1 MTSTSVTTVGGLVV
15 VTQVIPQSEKAIPL
29 QAADTIQAP
38 PPAAPAPPSQ
48 PAAPT
53 KIDDMTATFLRAG
66 PQSLGIVQIFI
77 GLLCLLFS
85 LTALFSPVLLGHAP
99 LCLAVTFVVSGSV
112 TVSAAKRTSRNHV
125 CVCLTWNIISLLVG
139 VAGVVYLSFLL
150 ADRPPSVRLC
160 DFCPRMWV
168 LDVSV
173 YGSLSLLLILLVL
186 HICVSI
192 TACVFSVRAFRRCR
206 PGSPVTV
213 MVEDG
218 RAPLCAAV
226 LLSDSD
232 VALLDDGEE
241 PCPSHPNSP

>member
-125 CVCLTWNIISLLVG
+125 
-139 VAGVVYLSFLL
+139 
-150 ADRPPSVRLC
+150 
-160 DFCPRMWV
+160 
-168 LDVSV
+168 SV

>member
-125 CVCLTWNIISLLVG
+125 SVLQNQTQGVQRFRVHLSHRAQSPGPSSEGLVSGLYLHVLTFVHEPHTLL
-139 VAGVVYLSFLL
+139 
-150 ADRPPSVRLC
+150 
-160 DFCPRMWV
+160 
-168 LDVSV
+168 
-173 YGSLSLLLILLVL
+173 
-186 HICVSI
+186 
-192 TACVFSVRAFRRCR
+192 
-206 PGSPVTV
+206 
-213 MVEDG
+213 
-218 RAPLCAAV
+218 
-226 LLSDSD
+226 
-232 VALLDDGEE
+232 
-241 PCPSHPNSP
+241 